1 MKFRRETLYLLVIQ
15 LLISTPLLGQQYT
28 KFIQPNKIWVY
39 RYYFDDGPCAGCYA
53 SEITVK
59 YYFSGDTIIDNK
71 VYSKLYGEIDPF
83 HAFWGSQDPI
93 YLASLQREDTVN
105 QKVYINYSLNQ
116 FENCEH
122 YNTEEVLY
130 DFSVNPGDTVKYRSH
145 VGCDQGYLIAGQID
159 SIKLGNGKNVRRY
172 RTQHGEEY
180 LIESIGSNMISF
192 EPRWR
197 DAMAYGNR
205 IYCVREN
212 GINLYQYDSM
222 CQGITSIPKRYL
234 TRDDFSIEY
243 DQYSSTINIISKS
256 VGTVKLFD
264 LFGREILSSKVS
276 IGNNSL
282 AISKMALNYGVYIYH
297 FSNKVGSS
305 ISGKLLIP
313 Y

>member
-1 MKFRRETLYLLVIQ
+1 MKFMRETLYLLVIQ
-15 LLISTPLLGQQYT
+15 LIISTPLLSQQYT

-39 RYYFDDGPCAGCYA
+39 RYYFSNGPCAACYS

-59 YYFSGDTIIDNK
+59 YYFRGDTIIDNK
-71 VYSKLYGEIDPF
+71 VYSKLYGEVDPN
-83 HAFWGSQDPI
+83 HGFWGPQDPI

-105 QKVYINYSLNQ
+105 QKVYILHFQERYETCDL
-116 FENCEH
+116 
-122 YNTEEVLY
+122 YNVEEVLY
-130 DFSVNPGDTVKYRSH
+130 DFSVSPGDSVKYRSH
-145 VGCDQGYLIAGQID
+145 VGCDQGYSIVGQID
-159 SIKLGNGKNVRRY
+159 SINLGNGKYVRRY
-172 RTQHGEEY
+172 RDQHGEEY

-197 DAMAYGNR
+197 DWMAYGNR

-212 GINLYQYDSM
+212 GINLYQYGSE
-222 CQGITSIPKRYL
+222 CQGVTSISKRFP
-234 TRDDFSIEY
+234 TRDNFLIEY
-243 DQYSSTINIISKS
+243 DQYSSTINIVTKS

-264 LFGREILSSKVS
+264 LVGREVLSSKVN

-282 AISKMALNYGVYIYH
+282 AISTMALNFGVYIYH